1 MNSIA
6 HSLVINMSMRLHEVT
21 SPIKTYIARVKLRN
35 GATVTATERT
45 ESLYFATQI
54 FKHKFGDSNVYGVT
68 ELHEQV
74 NELGEGTET
83 LTPQQLQVKALA
95 DKAKQA
101 TQQKKQLQARQAMLK
116 AQEKMRDANKAV
128 ASS

>member
-1 MNSIA
+1 
-6 HSLVINMSMRLHEVT
+6 MRLHEVT
-21 SPIKTYIARVKLRN
+21 SPIKTYTARVKLKN

-54 FKHKFGDSNVYGVT
+54 FKHKFGESNVYGVT

-74 NELGEGTET
+74 NELGEGTNT

-101 TQQKKQLQARQAMLK
+101 TEQKKQLQARQAMEK